1 MKKKIG
7 FAVISLCLFM
17 FSLPTAVGA
26 EPDETREELIVDAFK
41 TTLIRAIDDA
51 IVGYYGKRE
60 KSFGIYDMQVKD
72 IKRAMQGGFVFL
84 VKVQVETFEGPHNP
98 PYGRETITLEVGPG
112 GVSVVKFE
120 HKDIP

>member
-1 MKKKIG
+1 MKKIG
-7 FAVISLCLFM
+7 FAVLIVCLFTL
-17 FSLPTAVGA
+17 SLPGVAGA
-26 EPDETREELIVDAFK
+26 EPDESREKLITDAFK

-60 KSFGIYDMQVKD
+60 KSFGIYDMRVKD
-72 IKRAMQGGFVFL
+72 IQRTMQGGFAFL

-112 GVSVVKFE
+112 GISVVKFE
-120 HKDIP
+120 HDDIP